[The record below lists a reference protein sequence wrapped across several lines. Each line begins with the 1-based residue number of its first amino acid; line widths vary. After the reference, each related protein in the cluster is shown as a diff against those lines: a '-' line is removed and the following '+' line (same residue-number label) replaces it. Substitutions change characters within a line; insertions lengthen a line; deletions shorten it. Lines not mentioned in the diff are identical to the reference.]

1 MLHTYILHQVP
12 FNVCNGE
19 EIDIDALMSVCFD
32 ELKEASFRQRRPG
45 PGRPKGSKNKGK
57 DKGVDCVHKD
67 TGKGKDKP
75 KGKGKTVNGP

>member
-32 ELKEASFRQRRPG
+32 ELMEASFRPRR